1 MEGGGEV
8 CAILLWDI
16 VVSVLKFQVKLSM
29 KITLKFCEFFLLIFM
44 KFHPKFQGHFRYFE
58 ISIRGLSHFFS
69 CLINK
74 SGISDHQTAVHV
86 ILKLYETL
94 WNYLKLLETYV

>member
-1 MEGGGEV
+1 MEFH
-8 CAILLWDI
+8 
-16 VVSVLKFQVKLSM
+16 SKFQW
-29 KITLKFCEFFLLIFM
+29 
-44 KFHPKFQGHFRYFE
+44 HFRYFE

-74 SGISDHQTAVHV
+74 TGISDQQTTVHV

-94 WNYLKLLETYV
+94 WNLLKLLETYV